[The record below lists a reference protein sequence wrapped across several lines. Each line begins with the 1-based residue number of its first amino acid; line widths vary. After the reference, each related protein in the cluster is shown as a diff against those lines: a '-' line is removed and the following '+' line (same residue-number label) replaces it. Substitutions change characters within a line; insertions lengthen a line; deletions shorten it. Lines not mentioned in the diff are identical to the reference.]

1 MKAWKTAGLVGIA
14 SLAALALSSAG
25 AFAATPHTAVA
36 KPTANKR
43 IEEFGG
49 MMTGGTSTYS
59 FSPTVQVTLTS
70 DDPSLVLPPGV
81 APTFYFKDG
90 LPPSYTPPVGT
101 TGPGTFNPMGT
112 KAAGAV
118 YDAAASNP
126 AEGEY
131 VYTVSLPTSLT
142 TGQVSPT
149 MSVFSDYE
157 WYTQPTDGTPPQP
170 SGAYSVLLNMV
181 QALPEFPLALLAPA
195 AVLGAWYLQRRRR
208 MAKSV

>member
-25 AFAATPHTAVA
+25 AFAATPHPAVA

-59 FSPTVQVTLTS
+59 FNPTVQVTITS
-70 DDPSLVLPPGV
+70 DDPSLILPMNV
-81 APTFYFKDG
+81 APTFYFENG
-90 LPPSYTPPVGT
+90 MEPSFTPTAGT
-101 TGPGTFNPMGT
+101 LGAGTFNPMGT

-126 AEGEY
+126 AQGEY

-142 TGQVSPT
+142 TGQASPY
-149 MSVFSDYE
+149 MWVFSNYE
-157 WYTQPTDGTPPQP
+157 WYTQPTAGTPSQQ
-170 SGAYSVLLNMV
+170 SGVYSTLEDLV